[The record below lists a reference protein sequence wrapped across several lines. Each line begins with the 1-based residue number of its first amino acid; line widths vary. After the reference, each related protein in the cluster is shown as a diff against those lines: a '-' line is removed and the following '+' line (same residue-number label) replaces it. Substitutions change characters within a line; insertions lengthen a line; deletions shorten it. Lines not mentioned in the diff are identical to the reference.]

1 MSHKDQIQSVQQFI
15 ELLKDVPIL
24 KIHRY
29 INFKPRIDKP
39 QINPRRQKGLYATTL
54 CQLIQNMITP
64 FPNISEQTFRCIYS
78 GVYSES

>member
-29 INFKPRIDKP
+29 INFKPP
-39 QINPRRQKGLYATTL
+39 YRQTA
-54 CQLIQNMITP
+54 N
-64 FPNISEQTFRCIYS
+64 
-78 GVYSES
+78 